1 MKVVIAEKPSV
12 ARDIAKVLNATEKKD
27 GFYEGNGWQVTWAF
41 GHLVGLCEPETYGWG
56 KPWKKE
62 VLPMLPSEFQY
73 QLLEDQQAK
82 SKKDDR
88 YQMQY
93 NIIQKLF
100 KNAEFIVCA
109 TDAGREGELIFRN
122 IYNFMNCTTPFKR
135 LWISSLTESAI
146 KQGFEN
152 LKDGSEYDNVFHSA
166 ESRAKADWIIGMNA
180 TRALTLSNPNKG
192 VFTLGR
198 VQTPTFS
205 FVCNRYYENKNFVPS
220 FYYKLKA
227 KLQTNEKVPFFA
239 LCPDSFETKESAEKK
254 IEGLGSEF
262 TLVKIENKNINEKAP
277 LPFSLTDLQRTANRT
292 LGLSAQETLNALQ
305 HLYEE
310 KMTTYPRTDSS
321 YLAEDM
327 IKPITENL
335 GSLNKY
341 NALTKEE
348 KDGLSY
354 LTRNGIQKACFDNSK
369 LTDHHAVIPTFE
381 KYESYDK
388 LGINEK
394 KIYDLVVKRFIQA
407 LLPSCKKEQLV
418 FTFEAKDK
426 TIFRSSGITIKD
438 PGWRITLSQ
447 SESKEESKDDE
458 DSQTLPSLVEGEKI
472 SVAQVNAEEKK
483 TQRPPLL
490 TEAEL
495 LKLMETAGKMIED
508 KELSKAIKDCGLGTP
523 ATRAGVIES
532 LKARKMVE
540 VKDKK
545 YLVPTDRGLAIFD
558 GIKDMELSR
567 PDVTGEWESKLNKI
581 AEGSF
586 DSEVF
591 VEEIKNKAGGII
603 KELYTVTINV
613 EEDNKTKSLLHEELT
628 CPLCGGKIV
637 EGVKTVRCENYKQD
651 EDDCCKFL
659 IFKSNKFHDFTSEEI
674 KELTTAMET
683 SKVIEIKSKD
693 KTYKVRFKFDKDK
706 NMVDFVYD
714 NSVPGVCPKCG
725 KSLVE
730 YKNSFACSGNTKENA
745 TCDFVIW
752 KNQSGHELTKPELEK
767 ILKEKVL
774 KGVSF
779 VSKEGKPY
787 KGNLVLQE
795 DFKTKIEFE
804 IEKVCDC
811 PKCGS
816 AVREFPKGY
825 ACTSEG
831 CDFKVWKDVCGYTV
845 TKNDLLELLKKKVL
859 VDKTFVSKEGKQ
871 FKANLTL
878 QDDFS
883 AKIAFEEKAQD
894 EIGICPK
901 CGAPVVGFASGY
913 RCSKK
918 TKDNPT
924 CDFVIWKNV
933 SGHELTVKEV
943 QSLMKGETLK
953 KVSLVSKAGKKY
965 EADLVYNGQENKIDI
980 KF

>member
-12 ARDIAKVLNATEKKD
+12 ARDIAKVLRATDKKD

-56 KPWKKE
+56 TPWKKE
-62 VLPMLPSEFQY
+62 ELPMLPSEFQY
-73 QLLEDQQAK
+73 QLLEDSQAK

-88 YQMQY
+88 YLMQY

-122 IYNFMNCTTPFKR
+122 IYNHMGCKTPFKR

-146 KQGFEN
+146 QQGFEN
-152 LKDGSEYDNVFHSA
+152 LKEGADYDNVYHSA

-180 TRALTLSNPNKG
+180 TRALTLANPNKG

-227 KLQTNEKVPFFA
+227 SLQTPEKVQFFA
-239 LCPDSFETKESAEKK
+239 LCPETFETKDSAEKR
-254 IEGLGSEF
+254 IESLGSEF
-262 TLVKIENKNINEKAP
+262 VLAKVENKKINEKAP
-277 LPFSLTDLQRTANRT
+277 LPFSLTDLQRTANKI
-292 LGLSAQETLNALQ
+292 LGMSAQETLNALQ

-327 IKPITENL
+327 IQPISDNI
-335 GSLNKY
+335 GSLNKF
-341 NALTKEE
+341 NGLTKEQ
-348 KDGLSY
+348 KDGLSFIS
-354 LTRNGIQKACFDNSK
+354 RNGIQKACFDNTK

-381 KYESYDK
+381 KYDSYDK
-388 LGINEK
+388 IGINEK
-394 KIYDLVVKRFIQA
+394 KIYNLVVKRFIQA

-418 FTFEAKDK
+418 YTFEAKDK
-426 TIFRSSGITIKD
+426 TIFKSSGVTVKD
-438 PGWRITLSQ
+438 PGWRMTLTQ
-447 SESKEESKDDE
+447 TESKEDSKEDE
-458 DSQTLPSLVEGEKI
+458 DSQTLPPIMEGE
-472 SVAQVNAEEKK
+472 SSQVVQVTAEEKK

-532 LKARKMVE
+532 LKARKMVD

-545 YLVPTDRGLAIFD
+545 YLVPTDRGLAIYD
-558 GIKDMELSR
+558 GIKDIELSK

-586 DSEVF
+586 DYEVF
-591 VEEIKNKAGGII
+591 VDEIKSKAESII
-603 KELYTVTINV
+603 NELYTVSISVDESNNAST
-613 EEDNKTKSLLHEELT
+613 LLHEELT

-637 EGVKTVRCENYKQD
+637 EGAKTVRCENYKQD
-651 EDDCCKFL
+651 DADSCQFL
-659 IFKSNKFHDFTSEEI
+659 VFKSNKYHTFNEKEI
-674 KELTTAMET
+674 KELTTNLET
-683 SKVIEIKSKD
+683 SDIVTIKSAD
-693 KTYKVRFKFDKDK
+693 KTYKVRFKFDKEK
-706 NMVDFVYD
+706 NKVDFVYD

-725 KSLVE
+725 KKLVE
-730 YKNSFACSGNTKENA
+730 YKSSYACEGNTKENA
-745 TCDFVIW
+745 TCDFIVW
-752 KNQSGHELTKPELEK
+752 KNVSGHELTKAELEK
-767 ILKEKVL
+767 LLKEKVL
-774 KGVSF
+774 KGLSF
-779 VSKEGKPY
+779 VSKEGKAF
-787 KGNLVLQE
+787 KANLVLQE
-795 DFKTKIEFE
+795 DYSTK
-804 IEKVCDC
+804 
-811 PKCGS
+811 
-816 AVREFPKGY
+816 
-825 ACTSEG
+825 
-831 CDFKVWKDVCGYTV
+831 
-845 TKNDLLELLKKKVL
+845 L
-859 VDKTFVSKEGKQ
+859 V
-871 FKANLTL
+871 
-878 QDDFS
+878 
-883 AKIAFEEKAQD
+883 FEEKKKE

-901 CGAPVVGFASGY
+901 CGAPVVSFASGY

-918 TKDNPT
+918 TMENPA
-924 CDFVIWKNV
+924 CDFIIWKTI
-933 SGHELTVKEV
+933 SGHELSVKEV

-953 KVSLVSKAGKKY
+953 KVSLVSKEGKKY
-965 EADLVYNGQENKIDI
+965 EADLQYNADENKVKI